1 MAGFLRAAAAPR
13 RSLSCRRSSAA
24 SHTQPAVKSRG
35 FPDGYDSLTIDT
47 VTVEQVVIVNGAEV
61 VTFSH
66 ATFRAT
72 PKNKAPNNHSN
83 AFAGYWKKESD
94 GIWRIAYE
102 INADGIVP
110 ESPR

>member
-1 MAGFLRAAAAPR
+1 
-13 RSLSCRRSSAA
+13 
-24 SHTQPAVKSRG
+24 
-35 FPDGYDSLTIDT
+35 
-47 VTVEQVVIVNGAEV
+47 VVIVNGAEV